1 MKALNPKPLVPIL
14 GGKLSVEYIAQQLT
28 MLEYDLTRNIRP
40 YDLLI
45 QNLQPSSHLHTYAN
59 HFRHVCYFP

>member
-1 MKALNPKPLVPIL
+1 MPIL
-14 GGKLSVEYIAQQLT
+14 GGKLSAEYIAQQLT

-45 QNLQPSSHLHTYAN
+45 QNTQPTSQLHTYAH
-59 HFRHVCYFP
+59 HFMHVRKNKHKQKEKN